1 MKIMTF
7 DHWFD
12 PQDHPGVW
20 DDETTRPQMV
30 VRTAEPLEMHSLG
43 LSLDGRVARL
53 STRDGQSDQIFWN
66 ARDVYQLTEQLW
78 RRQHDSD

>member
-20 DDETTRPQMV
+20 DDETIRPQMV
-30 VRTAEPLEMHSLG
+30 VRTAEPLDLRGLGRSL
-43 LSLDGRVARL
+43 RL